1 MQQTFTSRDVV
12 SLTGITPRQLQWW
25 DERRIVVPARE
36 GRRRLYSMEDL
47 AEIAV
52 ICELRQRGFSLQRV
66 RKVMRFL
73 QGEFGRRLAETV
85 SGASEYHLLTD
96 GRTLFLETSP
106 RQIVDI
112 LKNAR
117 QPMLTICLSDTV
129 RQVRAEIRA
138 RKNSIGVS
146 RSLREGKAGFISR
159 EVWFHIVA
167 PIPRANGGGDMVG
180 ELDVLSQWIPEQML
194 PGTIFVLENAGR
206 VGEKDD
212 PYWAVLSCPECGT
225 LGLITRKQL
234 AGLLPGNL
242 RLQSMPSAVF
252 HQR

>member
-1 MQQTFTSRDVV
+1 MQQPFTSRDVV

-25 DERRIVVPARE
+25 DERRIVVPARG

-47 AEIAV
+47 AEVAV
-52 ICELRQRGFSLQRV
+52 ICELRRRGFSLQRV

-73 QGEFGRRLAETV
+73 QREFGKRLAETV

-96 GRTLFLETSP
+96 GKTLYLETSP

-138 RKNSIGVS
+138 KKSSTGMFHASRKVRQAS
-146 RSLREGKAGFISR
+146 
-159 EVWFHIVA
+159 
-167 PIPRANGGGDMVG
+167 
-180 ELDVLSQWIPEQML
+180 
-194 PGTIFVLENAGR
+194 
-206 VGEKDD
+206 
-212 PYWAVLSCPECGT
+212 
-225 LGLITRKQL
+225 
-234 AGLLPGNL
+234 
-242 RLQSMPSAVF
+242 
-252 HQR
+252 